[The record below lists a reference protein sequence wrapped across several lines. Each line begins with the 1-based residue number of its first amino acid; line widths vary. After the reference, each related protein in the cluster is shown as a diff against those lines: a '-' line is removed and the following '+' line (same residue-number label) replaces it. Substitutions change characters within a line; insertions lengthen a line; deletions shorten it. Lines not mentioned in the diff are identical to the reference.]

1 MALIINGKGKAWWEK
16 WDLAFNCCVC
26 CRCFPGLMYSL
37 AGVKQLPKHLIYLD
51 VFVSCLEWCISL
63 IVLCSRSLTET
74 FHFSYRTTSAPVV
87 SVSTLTQLEHMFSTF
102 ACGGVFFCRIR
113 LLCRFFYVRVLVR
126 PRSFIAAARKNLII
140 HMATWK
146 WKFALHAGD
155 ISQPLSTFS
164 NMDSLEKSGDQCR
177 KARLWSCLM
186 RWMKGNKSEPHY
198 TSSGAQ
204 RCQSFWSHCNECNRK
219 HCGRVY

>member
-1 MALIINGKGKAWWEK
+1 MALIINREGDAWWEK

-26 CRCFPGLMYSL
+26 WRCFPGLMYSL
-37 AGVKQLPKHLIYLD
+37 AGVGQLPKHLIYLD

-74 FHFSYRTTSAPVV
+74 FHFSYRTTSTPVV
-87 SVSTLTQLEHMFSTF
+87 TVGTLTQLEHMFSTF
-102 ACGGVFFCRIR
+102 ARCVFFCRIR
-113 LLCRFFYVRVLVR
+113 LLCCFFMSMSLSVCGALSLL
-126 PRSFIAAARKNLII
+126 PRENLII

-146 WKFALHAGD
+146 WKFVLHAGD
-155 ISQPLSTFS
+155 ISHPLSTFS
-164 NMDSLEKSGDQCR
+164 KTDSLEKSGDQCR

-204 RCQSFWSHCNECNRK
+204 RGQSFCSYCNECNRE
-219 HCGRVY
+219 HRGRVY